1 LKFGTIFEPKATN
14 LKQKTVP
21 YKERE
26 IEKKYYSIGEVA
38 TMFKV
43 APSLI
48 RYWEGEFDIIKPK
61 KDKKGNR
68 RFTKDDIEKIR
79 YIYQL
84 VKVKGYTLQ
93 GAQEVIKNDQEKVFD
108 KASMVDRLHQIKRFL
123 IEIRDKMH
131 VGPGER

>member
-1 LKFGTIFEPKATN
+1 M
-14 LKQKTVP
+14 P

-38 TMFKV
+38 NIFKV

-79 YIYQL
+79 FIYQL

-93 GAQEVIKNDQEKVFD
+93 GAQEVIKKDREKIFD
-108 KASMVDRLHQIKRFL
+108 KATMVERLHQLKRFL
-123 IEIRDKMH
+123 IEIRDSMH
-131 VGPGER
+131 VDSTDR

>member
-1 LKFGTIFEPKATN
+1 
-14 LKQKTVP
+14 VP
-21 YKERE
+21 YKEKE
-26 IEKKYYSIGEVA
+26 IEKKYFSIGEVA
-38 TMFKV
+38 SMFKV

-84 VKVKGYTLQ
+84 VKIKGYTLQ
-93 GAQEVIKNDQEKVFD
+93 GAQEVIRGDHQQVFD

-123 IEIRDKMH
+123 IEIRDTMH
-131 VGPGER
+131 VESK

>member
-1 LKFGTIFEPKATN
+1 M
-14 LKQKTVP
+14 P

-38 TMFKV
+38 GIFKV

-48 RYWEGEFDIIKPK
+48 RYWEGEFEIIRPK

-108 KASMVDRLHQIKRFL
+108 KAIMVDRLHQIKRFL
-123 IEIRDKMH
+123 IEIKDSLNAKS
-131 VGPGER
+131 GEK

>member
-1 LKFGTIFEPKATN
+1 M
-14 LKQKTVP
+14 P

-48 RYWEGEFDIIKPK
+48 RYWEGEFQIIKPK

-93 GAQEVIKNDQEKVFD
+93 GAQEVIKKDQDKVFD
-108 KASMVDRLHQIKRFL
+108 KVNTIERLHQIKSFL
-123 IEIRDKMH
+123 IELRNNMH
-131 VGPGER
+131 AKSGEG